1 MTITMMM
8 VIDGDDDNDDCPALE
23 ISEKFH
29 LIIERTMGNWDDRRF
44 LPLIRVVVLVR
55 LLQTNGSS
63 RMCLYIKRFVTR
75 NGIMLLWR
83 QTSPKICR
91 VSQ

>member
-44 LPLIRVVVLVR
+44 LPLIRVV
-55 LLQTNGSS
+55 
-63 RMCLYIKRFVTR
+63 Y
-75 NGIMLLWR
+75 
-83 QTSPKICR
+83 
-91 VSQ
+91 